1 MKKRTLGAAIAILAL
16 IFTALLTAQSL
27 EPNQMQVKVRFTNP
41 VVVGDKTLPPGDYVF
56 EELAGQ
62 NNPTV
67 FKIYNESGDKVL
79 FESTASQTTIDTRV
93 DPGTP
98 AHTRFV
104 LLQVGD
110 KYYLSKLW
118 LGGQAQ
124 GWDFLR
130 GTAMAK
136 QAGKE
141 INVEANSGNNQS
153 GQPAS
158 MGKPQ

>member
-1 MKKRTLGAAIAILAL
+1 MKKRTLGTAIAILAL
-16 IFTALLTAQSL
+16 IFTALLTAQTL
-27 EPNQMQVKVRFTNP
+27 EPNQMQIKVTFTNP
-41 VVVGDKTLPPGDYVF
+41 VAVGDKTLPPGSYLF
-56 EELAGQ
+56 QQLAGQ

-67 FKIYNESGDKVL
+67 FEIYKENSDKVL

-110 KYYLSKLW
+110 NYYLSKLW
-118 LGGQAQ
+118 LGGQSQ

>member
-1 MKKRTLGAAIAILAL
+1 MKKRTLGAAVAILAL

-41 VVVGDKTLPPGDYVF
+41 VVVGDKTLPPGNYVF
-56 EELAGQ
+56 EEMAGQ

-79 FESTASQTTIDTRV
+79 FESTASQTTSDTRV

-110 KYYLSKLW
+110 NYYLSKLW
-118 LGGQAQ
+118 LGGQSQ